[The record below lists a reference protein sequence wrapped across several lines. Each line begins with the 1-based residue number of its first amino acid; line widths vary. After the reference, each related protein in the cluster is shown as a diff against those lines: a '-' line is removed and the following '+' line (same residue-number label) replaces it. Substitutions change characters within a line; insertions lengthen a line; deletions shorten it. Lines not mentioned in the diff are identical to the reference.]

1 MHEHAVILSRA
12 ELEAMISDLVLKYH
26 AERALLFGSY
36 ARGDATAASDIDLV
50 VYGGPAF
57 HNTDIFAFAEELH
70 ERSGKPVDV
79 YEISELRVGTSFY
92 DSVMAEGVNVA

>member
-26 AERALLFGSY
+26 AARALLFGSY

-50 VYGGPAF
+50 VYGVPLPKSSMSAPA
-57 HNTDIFAFAEELH
+57 NLWTST
-70 ERSGKPVDV
+70 RSVSSG
-79 YEISELRVGTSFY
+79 SALRF
-92 DSVMAEGVNVA
+92 MIP